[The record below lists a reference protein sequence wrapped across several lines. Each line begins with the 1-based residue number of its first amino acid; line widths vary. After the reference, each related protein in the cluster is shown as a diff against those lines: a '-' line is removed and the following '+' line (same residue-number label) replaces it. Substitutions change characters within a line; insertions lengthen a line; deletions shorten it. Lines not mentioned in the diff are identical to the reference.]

1 MNSLFKTYEEYIDG
15 AISLGDEDRLIVT
28 FWSEPPSEWSD
39 KYSAKIERVKREE
52 TVYSVKIL
60 DLSRIEKFI
69 ANEMPGFDDYIEI
82 AKEQR
87 EKEKRG
93 VVMRLAKQLL
103 FDTPDQRRL
112 RLSTF
117 KSGLDR

>member
-1 MNSLFKTYEEYIDG
+1 MGHMNSLFKTYEEYIDG
-15 AISLGDEDRLIVT
+15 AISLGDEDRLIVA

-52 TVYSVKIL
+52 TVYSVKIV
-60 DLSRIEKFI
+60 DLSRLEKFI

-82 AKEQR
+82 AKEQ
-87 EKEKRG
+87 RG